1 MADVLCVGIDDAAM
15 QTRRLILEKAGHVVS
30 QARDLRRVKEACD
43 ANSFSIV
50 ILGQALNASEK
61 RRISDVVLT
70 HCKSAK
76 ILELHTSITPDVPE
90 ADEHLQVSATEPE
103 NLVET
108 VNALLRTRRRKRN
121 LASQTAANVAF

>member
-103 NLVET
+103 SLIEAVDG
-108 VNALLRTRRRKRN
+108 LLRTRRKQKTLKQPSRC
-121 LASQTAANVAF
+121 

>member
-1 MADVLCVGIDDAAM
+1 MADVLCVGMDARAM
-15 QTRRLILEKAGHVVS
+15 QTRRLILEKAGHTIC
-30 QARDLRRVKEACD
+30 QARDLRRVKEACQV
-43 ANSFSIV
+43 NSFSIV

-61 RRISDVVLT
+61 KRITDVVLT

-103 NLVET
+103 NLVVA
-108 VNALLRTRRRKRN
+108 VNSLLRTRRRKKT
-121 LASQTAANVAF
+121 LKQPSGC